1 LGLAIEALLAK
12 IEIDAA
18 FDAAIVRFKSG
29 DDAAFEEQ
37 QKLHAARE
45 VINDRL
51 ASLVS
56 NE

>member
-1 LGLAIEALLAK
+1 MK
-12 IEIDAA
+12 
-18 FDAAIVRFKSG
+18 RFRAG
-29 DDAAFEEQ
+29 DDSAFEEQ

-51 ASLVS
+51 ASLAG